1 VAKLKL
7 SKSSLQQQRAQLA
20 LYRKILPSLDLKRR
34 QIMVEHQ
41 KALAEHERALS
52 AVEALERGAGAEL
65 PMLAA
70 TDIDLK
76 GLVRIRKVEVAEE
89 NIAGVKVPRLEAVAF
104 KTARYSYLA
113 RPSWVDHLAAKLRE
127 AAEQRI
133 KVRVSE
139 KRAAILAEAVRR
151 LTQRVNLFEQVLIP
165 TARHNIRRIQVYLGD
180 LEREAVIRSKLS
192 KSMHWERTE
201 VGRA

>member
-1 VAKLKL
+1 MAKLKL

-20 LYRKILPSLDLKRR
+20 LYQKILPSLDLKRR

-52 AVEALERGAGAEL
+52 AVEALERGAGAER

-165 TARHNIRRIQVYLGD
+165 TARRNIRRIQVYLGD